1 MKVLCFIIAFAL
13 LVLGASLNKELTAI
27 GCSTAPF
34 AFTAFGFVIAGIASA
49 VHDFNQKHN
58 YK

>member
-13 LVLGASLNKELTAI
+13 FVLGASLNKELTAI

-34 AFTAFGFVIAGIASA
+34 ALTAFVFFIAGIASA
-49 VHDFNQKHN
+49 VHDFNQKNN

>member
-1 MKVLCFIIAFAL
+1 MKALCFIFAFAL
-13 LVLGASLNKELTAI
+13 LVLGASLNKELTTM

-34 AFTAFGFVIAGIASA
+34 ALTAFGFIIAGIASA
-49 VHDFNQKHN
+49 VHDFTQKHN

>member
-1 MKVLCFIIAFAL
+1 MKALCFIIAFAL
-13 LVLGASLNKELTAI
+13 LVLGASLNKELSAM
-27 GCSTAPF
+27 GCSTTPF
-34 AFTAFGFVIAGIASA
+34 ALTAFGFVIAGIVSA

>member
-34 AFTAFGFVIAGIASA
+34 ALTAFGFVITGIVSA

>member
-13 LVLGASLNKELTAI
+13 FVLGASLNKELTAI

-34 AFTAFGFVIAGIASA
+34 AVSAFGFAIAGIASA

>member
-13 LVLGASLNKELTAI
+13 LVFGASLNKELTAI

-34 AFTAFGFVIAGIASA
+34 AFTAFGFIIVGIVSA

>member
-13 LVLGASLNKELTAI
+13 FVLGASLNKELTAI

-34 AFTAFGFVIAGIASA
+34 AFTAFGFIISGTVCA
-49 VHDFNQKHN
+49 VHDYNQKHN
-58 YK
+58 CK